1 MPRSHV
7 ETRDHLI
14 ETTSS
19 SETVLFVI
27 GHVREFLRYT
37 DIHGHI
43 YGKWKDPNDREIQH
57 YQILRGRPSD
67 RWKNSFLDDFGIV
80 YVRMRLSPDMI
91 PAHLDDCLDTQ
102 THPRLVELR

>member
-1 MPRSHV
+1 MRPSIIEMTRSHV

-19 SETVLFVI
+19 RETVLFVI
-27 GHVREFLRYT
+27 GHVRGFLRYT

-43 YGKWKDPNDREIQH
+43 YGKWEDPNDREIQH

-80 YVRMRLSPDMI
+80 YIRIRSSP
-91 PAHLDDCLDTQ
+91 T
-102 THPRLVELR
+102 